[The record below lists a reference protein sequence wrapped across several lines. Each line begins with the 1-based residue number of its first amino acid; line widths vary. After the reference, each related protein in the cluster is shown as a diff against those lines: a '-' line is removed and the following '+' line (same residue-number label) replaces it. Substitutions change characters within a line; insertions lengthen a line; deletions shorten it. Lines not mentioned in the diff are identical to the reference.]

1 MIVGMMP
8 SADLEWL
15 QGSDAGRA
23 WLDMAPRLVREC
35 AEAWN
40 LRLGDPFPNAHVSL
54 AIPATLPDGTD
65 AVLKVQFPDR
75 ESELEATALARWD
88 GDGAI
93 RLLAHDAERHALL
106 LERCLPGTP
115 LSQLG
120 QDPALDILVGLLPR
134 LWKPA
139 GAPFRPLA
147 EEATWWA
154 DGLAGQWERAG
165 RPFER
170 TLLDAAVDALRTLPV
185 SQGEQVLLHQDLHAD
200 NVLRAGREPWL
211 VIDPKPLTGERE
223 FGVAPI
229 IRSFELGHGR
239 KHVER
244 RLDRLTGDLGLDRE
258 RARLLA
264 LAQTVAWSIGSDYLE
279 RHLETARWLLG
290 LAKR

>member
-1 MIVGMMP
+1 MTVRIASRRAEPVDRR
-8 SADLEWL
+8 SAWD
-15 QGSDAGRA
+15 
-23 WLDMAPRLVREC
+23 
-35 AEAWN
+35 
-40 LRLGDPFPNAHVSL
+40 LRLGDPFPSAHVSL
-54 AIPATLPDGTD
+54 AIPATLPDGSD

-75 ESELEATALARWD
+75 ESEHEATALARWD

-106 LERCLPGTP
+106 LERCVPGTP
-115 LSQLG
+115 LSQLE
-120 QDPALDILVGLLPR
+120 QDPALDVLVRLLPR

-154 DGLAGQWERAG
+154 DGLAAEWERTG
-165 RPFER
+165 RPFGR
-170 TLLDAAVDALRTLPV
+170 ALLDAALDALRTLPA
-185 SQGEQVLLHQDLHAD
+185 SQGEQVLLHQDLHGG

-229 IRSFELGHGR
+229 VRSFELGHGR

-258 RARLLA
+258 RARLWA
-264 LAQTVAWSIGSDYLE
+264 LAQTVAWSVGSDSLE
-279 RHLETARWLLG
+279 RHLGTARWLLA
-290 LAKR
+290 LAKH